1 MATEHDPTID
11 LTAQGP
17 DETVPLA
24 LRVESDGTGS
34 ASFEW
39 PPVLEALT
47 RGLEQIVR
55 GALGGDVSVIGV
67 RFIDADGR
75 AVTGPAPGSITL
87 IGFTTTK
94 RPKEKVT

>member
-11 LTAQGP
+11 LTAQRP
-17 DETVPLA
+17 DDTAPLA

-39 PPVLEALT
+39 PPVLDALI
-47 RGLEQIVR
+47 RGLEHIVR
-55 GALGGDVSVIGV
+55 GALGDDVSVIGV

-75 AVTGPAPGSITL
+75 AVTGPAPGSLTL
-87 IGFTTTK
+87 VGFTTTQ
-94 RPKEKVT
+94 RPKENVT